1 MERLVSVNGS
11 PAGEPEEDDPLPVT
25 GDGGWGSDLEP
36 GADVEPAAAASPG
49 SGTMGVRIPQ
59 QLNDQGPC
67 LYLGPAGQRCERPA
81 LAGGFCARHMPGA
94 KIIKRV
100 SAPSRILAAIA
111 AILGILWPYLADVV
125 REIMRLIHAH

>member
-11 PAGEPEEDDPLPVT
+11 PAGGPEEDDRLPAP
-25 GDGGWGSDLEP
+25 GEGGWGSDLDP
-36 GADVEPAAAASPG
+36 GADVEPSAGASPG
-49 SGTMGVRIPQ
+49 SGALGVRIPQ

-67 LYLGPAGQRCERPA
+67 LYFGPAGQRCERPA
-81 LAGGFCARHMPGA
+81 LTGGFCARHMPGA
-94 KIIKRV
+94 RIIKRV

-111 AILGILWPYLADVV
+111 AILGILWPYLADLV

>member
-11 PAGEPEEDDPLPVT
+11 PAGEPEDGDSWPTT
-25 GDGGWGSDLEP
+25 GEGGWGSDLEP